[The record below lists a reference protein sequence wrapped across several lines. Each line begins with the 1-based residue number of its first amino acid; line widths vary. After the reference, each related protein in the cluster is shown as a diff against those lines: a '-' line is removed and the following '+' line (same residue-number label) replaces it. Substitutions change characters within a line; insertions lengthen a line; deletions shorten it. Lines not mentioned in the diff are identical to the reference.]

1 MGKMIASVKI
11 GETLNQQ
18 IASLAKLGLTDA
30 EIEQVLADDKRIDR
44 GEKLFELDPE
54 LEKGAKKARQA
65 DRKPTTYNFQ
75 KRERKADTGKR
86 DLISALVGAVA
97 PLADGE
103 VEITNIERE
112 FVFTVNGRKYKVVL
126 SMPRT

>member
-1 MGKMIASVKI
+1 MTQIENMRRLGFTEQEIA
-11 GETLNQQ
+11 ETL
-18 IASLAKLGLTDA
+18 
-30 EIEQVLADDKRIDR
+30 EADRKVDK
-44 GEKLFELDPE
+44 GEKLYELTPE
-54 LEKGAKKARQA
+54 QKQVEKKARQA
-65 DRKPTTYNFQ
+65 DRKPTVYNFQ

-86 DLISALVGAVA
+86 DLISALVSAVA

-126 SMPRT
+126 SAPRS

>member
-1 MGKMIASVKI
+1 MSK
-11 GETLNQQ
+11 TLNPQVV
-18 IASLAKLGLTDA
+18 ALAKLGLTDA
-30 EIEQVLADDKRIDR
+30 EIEQVLADDKRIDK

-54 LEKGAKKARQA
+54 LKKGAKKARQA
-65 DRKPTTYNFQ
+65 DRKPTAYNFQ
-75 KRERKADTGKR
+75 KRERKADMGKR

-126 SMPRT
+126 SAPRS